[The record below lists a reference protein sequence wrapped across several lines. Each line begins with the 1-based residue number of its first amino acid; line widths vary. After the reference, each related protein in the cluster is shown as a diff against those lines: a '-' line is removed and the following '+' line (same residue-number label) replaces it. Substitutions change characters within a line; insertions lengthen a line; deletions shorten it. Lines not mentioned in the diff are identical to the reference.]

1 MKKISR
7 NDPCPCNSGR
17 KYKHCCQKHE
27 AGKSSASSTP
37 SAPSI
42 SEYLQAGIQYHQ
54 AGDLPQAQ
62 AIYQRILQVAPDH
75 PGALHFMGLIAR
87 QMGKTEIA
95 IELIGK
101 ALVFKPDYAEAHGN
115 LGNALKQ
122 QGRMDD
128 AIASYRTALRL
139 KPDMVEV
146 YVNLGNAL
154 KEQGKLEEAI
164 ASYRKALTFD
174 RDFAEI
180 HTNLGNALRE
190 QGKPNEAIASY
201 RRALMLKPDFAEAH
215 NNLGN
220 MLVEQGN
227 PEDAVASFQKALI
240 FRPDFAEAHSNLGNA
255 LRELGRLDEAI
266 ASYRN
271 ALARKPDYA
280 EAYSNLANALKEQG
294 KLDEAV
300 INYQCAL
307 RISENPEIKSGFAE
321 CIRNVYLTH
330 EIPGIRAFI
339 TRALSEAWIR
349 PAELGNPAV
358 SLIKLNPGIRQCID
372 RANSAWPGP
381 LSPQELFEI
390 PGSNGSS
397 GQLGSDSPDNVDSL
411 SGFANVCNDLL
422 LQCLLETTPVC
433 DMELERFLTM
443 ARYAMLRAAIHEHDH
458 NRISVDSPAVFSDAF
473 QNAPEGKALV
483 FYCAL
488 ARQCFINEYI
498 FACSGEELELAQR
511 LKDRLAVALAD
522 PLPVSSL
529 WLVAVA
535 AYFPLISV
543 NSSEALVQLADI
555 QPALVHPLLGRSL
568 PAALAALLVQQVREP
583 LEERRLRSLIPHL
596 TPIVG
601 DTSRLVQK
609 QYEENP
615 YPRWVKLPSYRES
628 ISINRYLRNRFSFSK
643 FTPMSRLDEA
653 DAGIDILIAGCGT
666 GQHSIATAQR
676 YGNANVLAVDLSLT
690 SLCYARR
697 KTEELGLGNIEYA
710 QADITSLSSL
720 SSPEMGGRMFDLI
733 ESVGVL
739 HHLANPLA
747 GWQELLALLRPGGFM
762 RLGFYSAFAR
772 QNETDARLY
781 IAEKGY
787 APNAED
793 IRRCRQDMMSP
804 ENALRFRKV
813 LSARDFYTMSECRD
827 LLFHVQEHH
836 YTLPQL
842 KENLLELDLAFLGFT
857 LESDVSKR
865 YRERFPED
873 ISQTD
878 LDKWH
883 TFELENP
890 DTFKGMYQFWLQ
902 KPANI
907 QH

>member
-1 MKKISR
+1 MTIERMKKISR

-27 AGKSSASSTP
+27 AGTSSAPSAP

-42 SEYLQAGIQYHQ
+42 SEYLQAGIRYHQ
-54 AGDLPQAQ
+54 GGDLPRAQ

-101 ALVFKPDYAEAHGN
+101 ALLFKPDYAEAHGN
-115 LGNALKQ
+115 LGNALRQ
-122 QGRMDD
+122 QGRIED

-146 YVNLGNAL
+146 YVNLGNVL
-154 KEQGKLEEAI
+154 KEQGKLDEAI
-164 ASYRKALTFD
+164 ASYRKALTFN

-201 RRALMLKPDFAEAH
+201 RRALMLKPDSAEAH

-220 MLVEQGN
+220 MLIERGN
-227 PEDAVASFQKALI
+227 LEDAVACFQKALI
-240 FRPDFAEAHSNLGNA
+240 FKPDFAEAHSNLGNA
-255 LRELGRLDEAI
+255 LRELGRLDEAV

-300 INYQCAL
+300 FNYQCAL
-307 RISENPEIKSGFAE
+307 QISENPEIKSGFAQ
-321 CIRNVYLTH
+321 CIRNVYLAH
-330 EIPGIRAFI
+330 EIPGIRALV
-339 TRALSEAWIR
+339 TRALSESWCR
-349 PAELGNPAV
+349 PADLGNPAV
-358 SLIKLNPGIRQCID
+358 SLIKLNPGIRQCMD
-372 RANSAWPGP
+372 RANSAWPCP

-397 GQLGSDSPDNVDSL
+397 GQFGPDSPDSADSL
-411 SGFANVCNDLL
+411 SGFASVCSDLL

-458 NRISVDSPAVFSDAF
+458 NSVTVDSPAVFSDAF
-473 QNAPEGKALV
+473 PNAPEGKALV

-511 LKDRLAVALAD
+511 LKDRLAAALAD
-522 PLPVSSL
+522 SLPVSPL
-529 WLVAVA
+529 WLAAVA

-543 NSSEALVQLADI
+543 VSPEALVQ
-555 QPALVHPLLGRSL
+555 PALVQPLLDHSL
-568 PAALAALLVQQVREP
+568 PDAVAALLVQQVREP
-583 LEERRLRSLIPHL
+583 LEERRLRSLIQHL

-615 YPRWVKLPSYRES
+615 YPRWVKLPSCRET
-628 ISINRYLRNRFSFSK
+628 ISINRYLRNRFPCSQ
-643 FTPMSRLDEA
+643 FTPMSRLDET

-710 QADITSLSSL
+710 QADITSLSTL
-720 SSPEMGGRMFDLI
+720 SSPETGGGMFDLI

-772 QNETDARLY
+772 QNETAARLY

-787 APNAED
+787 ASNVED
-793 IRRCRQDMMSP
+793 IRQCRQDMMSP
-804 ENALRFRKV
+804 QNALRFRKV
-813 LSARDFYTMSECRD
+813 LFARDFYTMSECRD
-827 LLFHVQEHH
+827 LLFHVQEHL

-842 KENLLELDLAFLGFT
+842 KENLRELDLAFLGFS
-857 LESDVSKR
+857 LDSDISKR

-883 TFELENP
+883 TFEIQNP

-902 KPANI
+902 KPVNI